1 MQRFIYALRRTS
13 TLLAVVALTLTLM
26 AALTG
31 VLLAFYY
38 QPTAGGAYESVKTL
52 TTQVSY
58 GWLIRTIHN
67 LAGNLLIIVALI
79 QMVVMF
85 LSERFRLTWLTAWI
99 SGIFLILVAIGL
111 DWTAMILNWSQL
123 GFWRF
128 RLELGTIEA
137 IPLIGSYL
145 RQILTG
151 GDSISTVTVSHLYTL
166 HSYVLSVAAVSLS
179 VIHLVGLLFQEREL
193 KVVDA
198 ADLSPEALTD
208 SNAAA

>member
-1 MQRFIYALRRTS
+1 MQSVVYALRRTS
-13 TLLAVVALTLTLM
+13 TILAVVALTLTLM

-99 SGIFLILVAIGL
+99 SGIFLILAAIGL
-111 DWTAMILNWSQL
+111 DWTAMILDWSQL

-151 GDSISTVTVSHLYTL
+151 GDSIGTVTVSHLYTL

>member
-1 MQRFIYALRRTS
+1 MQRVVYALRRTS
-13 TLLAVVALTLTLM
+13 TILAVVALTLTLI

-52 TTQVSY
+52 TTQVEY

-67 LAGNLLIIVALI
+67 LAGNLLIVVALI

-85 LSERFRLTWLTAWI
+85 LSERFRFTWLTAWI

-111 DWTAMILNWSQL
+111 DWTAMILDWSQL

-193 KVVDA
+193 KATDIA
-198 ADLSPEALTD
+198 ELPPEALTD
-208 SNAAA
+208 SNAGA